1 MTPKNQQRTP
11 QKLQLKDFQE
21 FHKTGLKREVLR
33 IETLKIG
40 FKA

>member
-21 FHKTGLKREVLR
+21 FHQNRLEKEK
-33 IETLKIG
+33 
-40 FKA
+40 F